1 MISSFSLGVSAGEG
15 RKAVSPKSSETRL
28 EGRRSCGAA
37 MGQAMA
43 WPGIYNRMKAGGR
56 EAVGQGFKHVKDKV
70 GFTGIGFPR
79 ESAFLTRNDKVR

>member
-1 MISSFSLGVSAGEG
+1 
-15 RKAVSPKSSETRL
+15 
-28 EGRRSCGAA
+28 

-56 EAVGQGFKHVKDKV
+56 EPVGQGCKHVEDKV

-79 ESAFLTRNDKVR
+79 ESAFLTWNDKVR